1 MTDGNRLAVWAGLFA
16 GMCWG
21 IFWLPLRLV
30 EEGGFDAPWA
40 MAFFT
45 GIPALICLPLVWILR
60 DDYRLGWALLGG
72 ILGGCAYAL
81 YAAALLYTDVVR
93 AVLLFYLMPIWG
105 FLLGWA
111 FLGDRMTWY
120 RWAAIALGV
129 AGMMVVFSDEAG
141 LPLPRVWGDWFGLIS
156 GVFWALGCTLI
167 LTEKRVRIATQ
178 ATNFFLVAALVSVVV
193 ALVSTSQG
201 TATLPQ
207 GAAVGGVL
215 IWFLPVA
222 LLLIIPGGYASI
234 YAPSKL
240 NPGLVGLLFMAE
252 IVVAA
257 VSAAIWAGE
266 PFGWREMVGLP
277 LILLAGLMEPLA
289 LGLRARN
296 LA

>member
-1 MTDGNRLAVWAGLFA
+1 MTRPGR
-16 GMCWG
+16 
-21 IFWLPLRLV
+21 WL
-30 EEGGFDAPWA
+30 
-40 MAFFT
+40 FFT
-45 GIPALICLPLVWILR
+45 GVPALICLPLVWVLR
-60 DDYRLGWALLGG
+60 DDYRLGRALLGG
-72 ILGGCAYAL
+72 VLGGCAYAL

-120 RWAAIALGV
+120 RWAAIALGII
-129 AGMMVVFSDEAG
+129 GMMVVFSDEAG

-156 GVFWALGCTLI
+156 GVLWALGCTLI

-178 ATNFFLVAALVSVVV
+178 ATNFFLVAGLVSVAV
-193 ALVSTSQG
+193 ALVATSQG
-201 TATLPQ
+201 TASPPE
-207 GAAVGGVL
+207 GAAVSGVL
-215 IWFLPVA
+215 IWFLPIA
-222 LLLIIPGGYASI
+222 LLLIIPGGYAAV

-257 VSAAIWAGE
+257 ISAAIWAGE

-289 LGLRARN
+289 LGREVREPA
-296 LA
+296 